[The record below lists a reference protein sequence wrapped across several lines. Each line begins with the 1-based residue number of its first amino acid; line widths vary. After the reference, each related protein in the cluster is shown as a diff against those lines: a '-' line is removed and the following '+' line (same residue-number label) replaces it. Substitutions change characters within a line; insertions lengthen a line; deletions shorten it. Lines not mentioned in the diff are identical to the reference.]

1 MLHCQR
7 CGEKFNELDSIH
19 RFAQGVCYH
28 RSCLVCIV
36 CSRHLTSGDAFTVY
50 NGDIYCV
57 AHRIPDG
64 TKQTICWRYALPPD
78 PSNIMTTD
86 ANPFFNAS
94 TSWSADDSWKLSND
108 WLSLFASPQKSD
120 CTATTEENHS
130 RIAGFARLLAS
141 SDDKLPPTDCRET
154 NFHTVFHETSPP
166 PITESHSDGEAN
178 QKLPGIMNLKPTPT
192 VEFPSVENQQI
203 SPPFDRIE
211 TYSPCLNTGSLNNT
225 MNHDLPSTHDWF
237 RPSGGSS
244 GRRTPRI
251 SVNLTFNL
259 NPNWTVFEKY
269 THLQINLVFTGG
281 HHKREIQL
289 TSAHYN
295 TRSTTVTMSYEPKET
310 QMRKQRST
318 MKQPMKH
325 AKDVLEK
332 SKRIRTSFKHDQI
345 HTMKLFFDKNQN
357 PDSKDLKE
365 LSIATGLSKRVLQ
378 VWFQNARAKYR
389 RSMLSPTYP
398 GQTGQGLLIHSS
410 QDQQF
415 AQSLSSISDVFSR
428 KVVSPPLSE
437 TTKSLQ
443 LSPIEQPPWMF
454 NETVRVTHSDNQ
466 AKTPVSG
473 TFFTAPV
480 PIPSQFPGFSTQ
492 ESVTSSWSQNSALST
507 SFDSTSTPSPI
518 SQLYPVDELGD
529 FCPFLL
535 ELGTNEERRD
545 PFFHYPVLQPK
556 HT

>member
-28 RSCLVCIV
+28 RSCLVCII

-78 PSNIMTTD
+78 PSTTMTTD
-86 ANPFFNAS
+86 ANPFLNTG

-108 WLSLFASPQKSD
+108 WLRLFASPHSTSTPQKPD
-120 CTATTEENHS
+120 CIANTEDNHS
-130 RIAGFARLLAS
+130 RIAGLARLLAN
-141 SDDKLPPTDCRET
+141 SDDKLPPVDCRET
-154 NFHTVFHETSPP
+154 NFHTGFHETPP
-166 PITESHSDGEAN
+166 PPTTELHSDREAN
-178 QKLPGIMNLKPTPT
+178 RKLPGIMNLKLPPTI
-192 VEFPSVENQQI
+192 EFPSVENQQF

-211 TYSPCLNTGSLNNT
+211 PYSPCLNAVSLNNT
-225 MNHDLPSTHDWF
+225 MNHELPS
-237 RPSGGSS
+237 
-244 GRRTPRI
+244 
-251 SVNLTFNL
+251 
-259 NPNWTVFEKY
+259 
-269 THLQINLVFTGG
+269 
-281 HHKREIQL
+281 

-398 GQTGQGLLIHSS
+398 GQTGQGLSIHSS

-415 AQSLSSISDVFSR
+415 AQSLSSISDIFSR
-428 KVVSPPLSE
+428 KAASPPLTE
-437 TTKSLQ
+437 TPKSLQ
-443 LSPIEQPPWMF
+443 LSPVEQPPWMF
-454 NETVRVTHSDNQ
+454 NETIRAMHSDNQ
-466 AKTPVSG
+466 TKTPVSG
-473 TFFTAPV
+473 TVFTAPV

-535 ELGTNEERRD
+535 ELGTNEERPD

-556 HT
+556 HV

>member
-225 MNHDLPSTHDWF
+225 MNHDLPS
-237 RPSGGSS
+237 
-244 GRRTPRI
+244 
-251 SVNLTFNL
+251 
-259 NPNWTVFEKY
+259 
-269 THLQINLVFTGG
+269 
-281 HHKREIQL
+281 